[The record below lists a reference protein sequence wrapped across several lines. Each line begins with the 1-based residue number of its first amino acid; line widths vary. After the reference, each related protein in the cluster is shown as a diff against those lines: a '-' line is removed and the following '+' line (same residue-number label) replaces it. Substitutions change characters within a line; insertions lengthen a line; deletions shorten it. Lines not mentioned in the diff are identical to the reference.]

1 MPSTTRARQLD
12 LFEHVAGAYAQP
24 ESGRLTN
31 AELYRM
37 AAGRAGIDA
46 CELDRE
52 TPVGRTGTKRS
63 LMKRAIRWHQ
73 QTLRK
78 LGLIERV
85 DGKRAVWELTEAGK
99 QKLRKVRDELCVLA
113 FSTDLGIAIWGN
125 ATNVFSRWDEPIFLA
140 LTSPP
145 YPLRA
150 PRAYGNPP
158 ISEYIDFICRLVE
171 PIAKSLVPG
180 GNVVLSVSNDIF
192 ESNSPARSTYLEE
205 LTIALCKR
213 LDLHLMDRLIWASNK
228 PPGPV
233 QWASKQRM
241 QLNAGYE
248 PILWFCNEPR
258 KCLADN
264 RRVLEP
270 HTEAHKKLIARG
282 GVQETRVNGDG
293 AYRLRPGAYG
303 NPTAGR
309 IPRNVLQVSNHS
321 ADQRA
326 YKVKAR
332 GLGLQP
338 HGAPMPLELA
348 RKLVRFMTDVDQL
361 VVDPCGGSMTTGLA
375 CELEGRRWA
384 ATDLVFDYV
393 RGAAERFRE
402 QAGFELAL
410 DFS

>member
-1 MPSTTRARQLD
+1 M
-12 LFEHVAGAYAQP
+12 
-24 ESGRLTN
+24 
-31 AELYRM
+31 
-37 AAGRAGIDA
+37 
-46 CELDRE
+46 
-52 TPVGRTGTKRS
+52 
-63 LMKRAIRWHQ
+63 
-73 QTLRK
+73 
-78 LGLIERV
+78 
-85 DGKRAVWELTEAGK
+85 
-99 QKLRKVRDELCVLA
+99 
-113 FSTDLGIAIWGN
+113 
-125 ATNVFSRWDEPIFLA
+125 FSRWDEPIFLA

-213 LDLHLMDRLIWASNK
+213 LDQHLMDRLIWASNK

-309 IPRNVLQVSNHS
+309 IPRNVLQVSNHC